1 MRAQRD
7 WKLWPVRC
15 SAIGAR
21 ENGQPHPS
29 IITRLTD
36 SPTFTVTR
44 SENIHL
50 FLFARD
56 LENNAMRL
64 EDELT
69 EIGVNELYVFE
80 TL

>member
-1 MRAQRD
+1 
-7 WKLWPVRC
+7 
-15 SAIGAR
+15 
-21 ENGQPHPS
+21 
-29 IITRLTD
+29 
-36 SPTFTVTR
+36 VTR